1 MYNTLLRCEC
11 LIEKLIEHQ
20 VMVLICSL
28 SNQTI
33 TEYNTQTSLENTEQT
48 STITDN
54 NQVQNKNSN
63 IKSSLR

>member
-1 MYNTLLRCEC
+1 MYDTLLRCEC

-33 TEYNTQTSLENTEQT
+33 TEYNTQTSLENTEQI

-54 NQVQNKNSN
+54 NQVQNKTF
-63 IKSSLR
+63 KHQK

>member
-1 MYNTLLRCEC
+1 MVCMLWLFDCMYDTLLRCEC

-54 NQVQNKNSN
+54 NQV
-63 IKSSLR
+63 

>member
-54 NQVQNKNSN
+54 NHVQNKTF
-63 IKSSLR
+63 KHQK

>member
-33 TEYNTQTSLENTEQT
+33 TEYNTQTSLENTEQI

-54 NQVQNKNSN
+54 NQVQNKTF
-63 IKSSLR
+63 KHQK

>member
-33 TEYNTQTSLENTEQT
+33 TEYNTQTSLESTEQI

-54 NQVQNKNSN
+54 NQVQNKTF
-63 IKSSLR
+63 KHQK

>member
-20 VMVLICSL
+20 VMVLICSS

-33 TEYNTQTSLENTEQT
+33 IEYNTQTSLENTEQI

-54 NQVQNKNSN
+54 NQVQNKTF
-63 IKSSLR
+63 KHQK

>member
-1 MYNTLLRCEC
+1 MYNTLLRCVC

-33 TEYNTQTSLENTEQT
+33 TEYNTQTSLENTEQI

-54 NQVQNKNSN
+54 NQVQNKTF
-63 IKSSLR
+63 KHQK